1 MRELTSTEIKAEE
14 LKILLEVDI
23 FCKEHNIRYYL
34 VGGTLLGAIR
44 HRGFIPW
51 DDDIDICMPRPDYER
66 FIRTFSSDK
75 GLMVLNKYWNNFT
88 FPYSKVIN
96 QRYICDL
103 TYDNSTGNRY
113 IWIDVFPIDGLPHEL
128 DTVRAIYRKE
138 DYYRKVL
145 MLNTARL
152 GQGRSGLRM
161 IAKFFLKPFALL
173 YGADRVVKKMEKIAS
188 MYKYEDYEY
197 VGCIVWGLYG
207 IGERM
212 PKSEFEKAVEVEFEG
227 HQFPAFSCWD
237 DYLKGLYNDYMEI
250 PPENKRGS
258 HEMKVYEEEQV

>member
-188 MYKYEDYEY
+188 MYKYEDYEIELEE
-197 VGCIVWGLYG
+197 VDGLG
-207 IGERM
+207 I
-212 PKSEFEKAVEVEFEG
+212 FIEVERL
-227 HQFPAFSCWD
+227 S
-237 DYLKGLYNDYMEI
+237 ND
-250 PPENKRGS
+250 S
-258 HEMKVYEEEQV
+258 DEMKVKEEIREFIRSLKLKNVKELNIGKNQYLLSIKMNKKINIYNNTIY